1 MKFGEPYKHPCSVY
15 EKAGYRQSDPH
26 TIDIL
31 SVVLRESS
39 QRPKTRI
46 SKRRPLHHKKSRR
59 KKTDSIRQEKVLDI
73 SEDHSDFLSRKH
85 RQHALI
91 KHLKSKDSIYE
102 RKRDE

>member
-46 SKRRPLHHKKSRR
+46 SKRRLHHENSKS
-59 KKTDSIRQEKVLDI
+59 KTDSIRQEKILDI
-73 SEDHSDFLSRKH
+73 SEDHSNLLSRKH

-91 KHLKSKDSIYE
+91 KHL
-102 RKRDE
+102 